1 MCAAILKHACRGGIQ
16 NICIGKKK
24 SYITT
29 KMHVYIGSVKTTSPY
44 IVQGSHGSMCS
55 AVISSKEDN

>member
-1 MCAAILKHACRGGIQ
+1 MHAEEGSKTFALV
-16 NICIGKKK
+16 KKN
-24 SYITT
+24 YITT